1 MFAAKTWRVVLILN
15 APLLYTV
22 GECILSRSIKPKTFG
37 LYPNGLGYFETWVSS
52 RMSQATG
59 VFVQSSFPY
68 TSDLST
74 GTLTGFGGFSF
85 SLQKSNPIFGS
96 SSKVQPRACQLL
108 MIIKS

>member
-1 MFAAKTWRVVLILN
+1 MAFVAKQPSALPI
-15 APLLYTV
+15 A
-22 GECILSRSIKPKTFG
+22 ILSLLVSKSQNLPETFG
-37 LYPNGLGYFETWVSS
+37 LSPNGLGYFETWVSS

-96 SSKVQPRACQLL
+96 STKVQPQACQLL
-108 MIIKS
+108 MIIKT